1 MDVGL
6 IGGESVRVTEF
17 RGVKEDAMGRRGGVR
32 GEGGPAGAGNQEGGE
47 DSLMIVEEEVGVAK
61 HVAGVE
67 EMEVGSGEENIVGDG
82 IRESGG
88 GGADT
93 GVGDVAWGGEG
104 EPSVEN
110 EGGCVGG
117 EGEKVASAASSSG
130 IGGEGRWV
138 GVIAAAGRE
147 GGPRVRGEFGEG
159 ATVGVEVAKEE
170 AGTAGSMEGGKDIV
184 EQECAVGGAVG
195 GGVYNA

>member
-1 MDVGL
+1 MV
-6 IGGESVRVTEF
+6 
-17 RGVKEDAMGRRGGVR
+17 
-32 GEGGPAGAGNQEGGE
+32 
-47 DSLMIVEEEVGVAK
+47 VEEEVGVAK

-67 EMEVGSGEENIVGDG
+67 EMEVGAGEEDIVGDG
-82 IRESGG
+82 IGESGG
-88 GGADT
+88 RGADT
-93 GVGDVAWGGEG
+93 GIGDVAWGGEG
-104 EPSVEN
+104 EPSVKN

-117 EGEKVASAASSSG
+117 EGEKVASAARSSG

-170 AGTAGSMEGGKDIV
+170 AGTAGGMKGGENIV
-184 EQECAVGGAVG
+184 EKECAGGGAVG
-195 GGVYNA
+195 GGVYDA